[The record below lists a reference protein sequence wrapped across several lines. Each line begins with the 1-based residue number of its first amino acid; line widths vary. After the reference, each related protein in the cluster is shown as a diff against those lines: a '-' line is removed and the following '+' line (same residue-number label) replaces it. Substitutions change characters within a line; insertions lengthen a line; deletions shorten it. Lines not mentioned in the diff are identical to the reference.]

1 MKEVWKRF
9 RKWLGLSAKREVL
22 DADPAPLTW
31 HPVKEHEVT
40 DSTMYDMGWNPALL
54 RYYVRASVAMLVKY
68 SNGNFDVKAVALP
81 GQAPERI
88 KETARKF
95 VEDRQKAKATL
106 AEREGDPKVDEETI
120 PADPP
125 ITPVLEAHRKDPDLG
140 ALPRVEE
147 RRRADPPV
155 GKLIPVE
162 RPHQVYGNVQESM
175 PRNDGRKPLPTK
187 APPPPPPAPVQQ
199 TRVHVSRGND
209 SIHPN
214 RYEAAGNV
222 NVHRVPDNSGDLV
235 TGIAIG
241 MLLSD
246 DAPAAREDHSSRVQ
260 PSYSAPEPAYCAPER
275 EDRSGPSRSDD
286 NDRGSYGGNDSN
298 SSNDSGGSPCD

>member
-9 RKWLGLSAKREVL
+9 RKWFSFGAKREVIE
-22 DADPAPLTW
+22 AEMTPLSW

-68 SNGNFDVKAVALP
+68 SNGNYGAKAVALP

-95 VEDRQKAKATL
+95 LEDLQKAKETL
-106 AEREGDPKVDEETI
+106 VDREGKVDEETI
-120 PADPP
+120 PADPA
-125 ITPVLEAHRKDPDLG
+125 ISPVREAFRKDPDLG
-140 ALPRVEE
+140 SIPRVEE
-147 RRRADPPV
+147 RRRPDPEV
-155 GKLIPVE
+155 GRSIPVE

-175 PRNDGRKPLPTK
+175 PRNDARKPLPTK
-187 APPPPPPAPVQQ
+187 APPPPPPAPVAQA
-199 TRVHVSRGND
+199 RVHVTRGND

-222 NVHRVPDNSGDLV
+222 NVHRTPDNSGGDLV

-246 DAPAAREDHSSRVQ
+246 DAPASREDHSSRVQ
-260 PSYSAPEPAYCAPER
+260 PSYSTPEPAYCAPVR

-286 NDRGSYGGNDSN
+286 NDRGSYGGNDD
-298 SSNDSGGSPCD
+298 SSSSDSSGGGSCD

>member
-1 MKEVWKRF
+1 MRKLWTRF
-9 RKWLGLSAKREVL
+9 CNWFSFGVASETIEAVPQSR
-22 DADPAPLTW
+22 TW
-31 HPVKEHEVT
+31 HPVKEHAVT

-68 SNGNFDVKAVALP
+68 SDGDYGVKPVALP

-95 VEDRQKAKATL
+95 VEDLQKAAMVL
-106 AEREGDPKVDEETI
+106 AERSYQETI
-120 PADPP
+120 PADPA
-125 ITPVLEAHRKDPDLG
+125 ITPVMETHRKDPDLG

-147 RRRADPPV
+147 RRRPDPAV
-155 GKLIPVE
+155 GTPIPVA
-162 RPHQVYGNVQESM
+162 
-175 PRNDGRKPLPTK
+175 GRKPLPAT
-187 APPPPPPAPVQQ
+187 PPPAPPPAPVQQ
-199 TRVHVSRGND
+199 TRVHVTRGND

-222 NVHRVPDNSGDLV
+222 NVHRQPDNSGDLV

-260 PSYSAPEPAYCAPER
+260 PSYSAPEPAYCAPVR

>member
-1 MKEVWKRF
+1 MRKLWTRF
-9 RKWLGLSAKREVL
+9 CNWFSFGVASETIEAVPQSR
-22 DADPAPLTW
+22 TW
-31 HPVKEHEVT
+31 HPVKEHDVT
-40 DSTMYDMGWNPALL
+40 DSTMFDMGWNPALL

-68 SNGNFDVKAVALP
+68 SDGDYGVKPVALP

-95 VEDRQKAKATL
+95 VEDLQKASAVL
-106 AEREGDPKVDEETI
+106 AERSYQETI
-120 PADPP
+120 PADPV
-125 ITPVLEAHRKDPDLG
+125 ISPVVEPHRKDPDLG

-147 RRRADPPV
+147 QRRTDPAMGRP
-155 GKLIPVE
+155 IPVA
-162 RPHQVYGNVQESM
+162 G
-175 PRNDGRKPLPTK
+175 RNPLPTK
-187 APPPPPPAPVQQ
+187 APPPPPPAPVAQS
-199 TRVHVSRGND
+199 RVHVSRGND

-222 NVHRVPDNSGDLV
+222 NVHRQPDNSGDLV

-246 DAPAAREDHSSRVQ
+246 DAPAAREDHSSRIQ
-260 PSYSAPEPAYCAPER
+260 PSYTAPEPAYCAPVR

-286 NDRGSYGGNDSN
+286 NDRGSYGAGDS
-298 SSNDSGGSPCD
+298 SSSDSGGGGGGCD

>member
-1 MKEVWKRF
+1 MREVWKRF
-9 RKWLGLSAKREVL
+9 RNWFSFGKAAAVVE
-22 DADPAPLTW
+22 AEPLTW

-68 SNGNFDVKAVALP
+68 SNGNFDVKPVALP

-95 VEDRQKAKATL
+95 VEDRQKAKETL

-125 ITPVLEAHRKDPDLG
+125 ITPVLEAQRKDPDLG

-147 RRRADPPV
+147 RRRSDPAM
-155 GKLIPVE
+155 GKPIPVA
-162 RPHQVYGNVQESM
+162 
-175 PRNDGRKPLPTK
+175 GRKPLPAT
-187 APPPPPPAPVQQ
+187 PPPAPPVQQ
-199 TRVHVSRGND
+199 TRVHVTRGND

-214 RYEAAGNV
+214 RYEAAGNI
-222 NVHRVPDNSGDLV
+222 NVHQRPDNSGDLV

-246 DAPAAREDHSSRVQ
+246 DAPAAREDRSSRI
-260 PSYSAPEPAYCAPER
+260 PGSARDTSPAYSAPEPAYCAPVR

-286 NDRGSYGGNDSN
+286 NDRGGYGGG
-298 SSNDSGGSPCD
+298 SNDSDSLSPCD